1 MENVNI
7 YNDNVFDIRSAEDL
21 QNFDQIFLLAN
32 SDENIKFRLGHDFFS
47 LNKKNGQILQYP
59 DYKSLYEN
67 INNKLIYENGNDI
80 DNNFASIIDAAV
92 NNLNLENFKHFD
104 LENKKEFIVDK
115 NEKGI
120 AVHFDTK
127 KSKIIESN
135 IKNLYAKDST
145 LNTPELKDV
154 KEVFDAFI
162 SLVSLLF
169 ILKLNRKNNS
179 SKENDDIIKLVIDQL
194 NQGQID
200 IKDVEK
206 IKELDAVPGLRE
218 ALKNYKEYFKEFSA
232 NLDLTQDNKIV
243 VNENNLLLLGNGM
256 DRIEQLLLESGS
268 PVFLLDNPKDINS
281 LENLIPEN
289 TETMSFVKN
298 FILDDQIINYNNY
311 SSTEIASASMLA
323 GLKLDISLNKFDAK
337 DNFFTET
344 INFVS
349 EKNLDMVKIANLSE
363 DMVKNMT
370 KFILIEEDK
379 DLNKGMKI

>member
-21 QNFDQIFLLAN
+21 KNFDQIFLLAN
-32 SDENIKFRLGHDFFS
+32 SDENMKFRLGHDFFS

-80 DNNFASIIDAAV
+80 DNNFASIIDVAV
-92 NNLNLENFKHFD
+92 NKLNLENFKHFD

-120 AVHFDTK
+120 AVHFDTN

-200 IKDVEK
+200 IKDVEN
-206 IKELDAVPGLRE
+206 IKELDAVPGLKE

-243 VNENNLLLLGNGM
+243 VNENNILLLGNGM
-256 DRIEQLLLESGS
+256 DRIEQLLLESGNT
-268 PVFLLDNPKDINS
+268 VFLLDNPKDINS
-281 LENLIPEN
+281 LEKLIPEN

-298 FILDDQIINYNNY
+298 FILEDQLINYNNY
-311 SSTEIASASMLA
+311 SSPEIASASMLA

-379 DLNKGMKI
+379 NLNKGMKI